1 MDKYEITSIPGK
13 VNQSGVFIGTD
24 KTSSKRVAIKLF
36 SGVTEAQKESLLRD
50 AKILQSFHNPNIVRI
65 LDSGVDHEN
74 NVFFV
79 MEYVEGTP
87 LHQIVQQEH
96 GMTFEES
103 WPLIEKLASALSAI
117 HKMGV
122 LHLDLKPGNILMVNG
137 EPKIIDFGV
146 LAPVRAGNFRGTPG
160 YIAPEVIL
168 GGKPTA
174 QSDIYSFGALLAFIW
189 TGHKLYQGDSAENT
203 LAHQLKNISTVLND
217 KELAQVVAR
226 ATKQDPARRYATL
239 TEMLKPLSL
248 YNHEKEY
255 SAAEPSEDPT
265 QTKWGHWVIGTI
277 IGSLIAI
284 AVGIYYSLLHSI

>member
-24 KTSSKRVAIKLF
+24 KASGKRVAIKLF
-36 SGVTEAQKESLLRD
+36 SDVTEAQKESLLRD

-65 LDSGVDHEN
+65 LDAGIDHEN
-74 NVFFV
+74 NVFYV
-79 MEYVEGTP
+79 MEYLEGTP
-87 LHQIVQQEH
+87 LHQIIQQKH
-96 GMTFEES
+96 GMSFQES

-122 LHLDLKPGNILMVNG
+122 LHLDLKPGNILMVDG

-146 LAPVRAGNFRGTPG
+146 LIPPEPGTFRGTPG

-168 GGKPTA
+168 GGKPTT

-203 LAHQLKNISTVLND
+203 LAHQLKNISAVLNNKD
-217 KELAQVVAR
+217 LAQVIAR
-226 ATKQDPARRYATL
+226 ATKQDPSRRYATL
-239 TEMLKPLSL
+239 SEMLKPLSL
-248 YNHEKEY
+248 YNHEQEY
-255 SAAEPSEDPT
+255 QAEEPNEDPT
-265 QTKWGHWVIGTI
+265 QTKWGHWIIGTI
-277 IGSLIAI
+277 VGTLIAI
-284 AVGIYYSLLHSI
+284 AIGIYYSLLHSI